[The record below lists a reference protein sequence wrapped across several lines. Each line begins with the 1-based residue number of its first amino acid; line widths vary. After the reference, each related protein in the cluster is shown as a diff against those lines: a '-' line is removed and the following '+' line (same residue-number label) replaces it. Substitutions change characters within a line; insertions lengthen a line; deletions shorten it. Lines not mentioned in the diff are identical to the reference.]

1 MAASTAASTAAIP
14 DGLPQPAR
22 GRAMLVIVLGITL
35 AVLDGSIVNLAL
47 PGIAR
52 ELRSSAAHSIWVVN
66 AYQMASLIVLLP
78 LASLGE
84 RIGYRRVYLVGMAVF
99 VLASVGAMLANSL
112 ATLIAARAVQ
122 GLGAA
127 GIMSVNAAMVGLIY
141 PRAQLGRGMGI
152 NSMVVAFS
160 VMAGPTL
167 AAGILSVA
175 SWPWLFA
182 LNVPLGVFTLW
193 LGRRALPFN
202 PVASPR
208 ARPAAID
215 LLLNTLLFALIFIGG
230 ERLSVRSNGTGPG
243 TGTGADMALG
253 LALLAAGVLVGWVYW
268 RRQARQ
274 PVPLF
279 PLDLLRIPVF
289 ALSMASSVGAFAAQT
304 LAYVALPFLLLESYG
319 RTPLQA
325 GLLITAWPL
334 AILLVAPLA
343 GRLIGRYPDGLLGGL
358 GMLIF
363 ASGAA
368 LLALLPAQP
377 TDGDMAWRMA
387 LRHWFCAVSVAQQ
400 PHHRHHR
407 TAAAQRRRQRHAGH
421 GAPDR
426 PDLGRRAAGRY
437 FWRLAPQQRPGR
449 NAGAVAG
456 RWFCRAGSG
465 QQHAENT
472 YSKKISIKMASSP
485 LYISANSY

>member
-1 MAASTAASTAAIP
+1 MATSTSPQPPPP

-47 PGIAR
+47 PAMAR
-52 ELRSSAAHSIWVVN
+52 QLQATAAQSIWVVN
-66 AYQMASLIVLLP
+66 AYQICTLILLLP

-99 VLASVGAMLANSL
+99 ALSSVGAMLADSL
-112 ATLIAARAVQ
+112 GTLIAARAVQ

-127 GIMSVNAAMVGLIY
+127 GIMSVNAAMVRLIY

-160 VMAGPTL
+160 VMAGPTV
-167 AAGILSVA
+167 AAAILSVA

-182 LNVPLGVFTLW
+182 LNLPLGAFTLW

-202 PVASPR
+202 PTSATASQRP
-208 ARPAAID
+208 RPAALD
-215 LLLNTLLFALIFIGG
+215 LLLNTLMFALIFIGG

-334 AILLVAPLA
+334 AIVAVAPLA

-387 LRHWFCAVSVAQQ
+387 LCGIGFALFQSPNNHTIVTTAPLQRSGAASGMLGTARLTGQTLGAVLLAAIFGAWPPSSGQGEMLALWLAAGFAALAAVSSTLRIHTV
-400 PHHRHHR
+400 
-407 TAAAQRRRQRHAGH
+407 
-421 GAPDR
+421 
-426 PDLGRRAAGRY
+426 
-437 FWRLAPQQRPGR
+437 
-449 NAGAVAG
+449 
-456 RWFCRAGSG
+456 
-465 QQHAENT
+465 
-472 YSKKISIKMASSP
+472 KK
-485 LYISANSY
+485 